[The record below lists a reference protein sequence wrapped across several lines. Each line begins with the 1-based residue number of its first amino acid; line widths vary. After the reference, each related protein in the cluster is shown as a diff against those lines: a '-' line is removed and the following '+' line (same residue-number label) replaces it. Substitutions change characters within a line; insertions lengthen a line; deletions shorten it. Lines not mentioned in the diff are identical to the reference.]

1 MSRSILFG
9 VLLAPSLL
17 AFPSLAAAQTTSSAP
32 ASGKVAEGA
41 RTDAANEMPLALA
54 PYKYAGS
61 PQNFAFELRFSP
73 YRPAVDSA
81 PGLTGAPFSRTFGDN
96 PRLMVSAEFDW
107 QALRIR
113 HFGSL
118 GPGLTAGY
126 TSFARPAYFTGTNTT
141 SAQKTNFEVAPFL
154 LQAVLRVD
162 VLATDFGIP
171 IVPYAKAGIGAG
183 YWRAYGADGTTTV
196 NNKSAKGVSFGPS
209 YAVGGALLLDFLDRT
224 TAASA
229 DEASGINNT
238 YIFGEFWGAELSN
251 FGSAKAM
258 HVGDR
263 TFALGLAFEF

>member
-1 MSRSILFG
+1 MSRSTLSA
-9 VLLAPSLL
+9 LLAATLVPALL
-17 AFPSLAAAQTTSSAP
+17 TYSSLAAGQSAP

-96 PRLMVSAEFDW
+96 SRLMVSAEFDW

-126 TSFARPAYFTGTNTT
+126 TSFARPAYFTGSTTT

-162 VLATDFGIP
+162 VLATDLGIP

-196 NNKSAKGVSFGPS
+196 NNKSGKGVSFGPS

-251 FGSAKAM
+251 FGSTKAM

>member
-1 MSRSILFG
+1 MSRATWFG
-9 VLLAPSLL
+9 VLLAPALVAS
-17 AFPSLAAAQTTSSAP
+17 PSLATAQTPPSAA

-126 TSFARPAYFTGTNTT
+126 TSFARPAYFTGSNTT

-162 VLATDFGIP
+162 VLATDLGIP

-209 YAVGGALLLDFLDRT
+209 YAVGAAFLLDFLDRT

-238 YIFGEFWGAELSN
+238 YLFGEFWGAELSN
-251 FGSAKAM
+251 FGSTKAM

>member
-1 MSRSILFG
+1 MSRSTLSA
-9 VLLAPSLL
+9 LLAATLVPALL
-17 AFPSLAAAQTTSSAP
+17 TSSSLAAGQSAP

-41 RTDAANEMPLALA
+41 RTDAANEMPLA

-96 PRLMVSAEFDW
+96 SRLMVSAEFDW

-126 TSFARPAYFTGTNTT
+126 TSFARPAYFTGSTT
-141 SAQKTNFEVAPFL
+141 ASAQKTNFEVAPFL

-162 VLATDFGIP
+162 GLATDLGIP
-171 IVPYAKAGIGAG
+171 IGPYAKAGIGAG

-196 NNKSAKGVSFGPS
+196 NNKSGKGVSFGPS

-251 FGSAKAM
+251 FGSTKAM